1 MSKNKYI
8 LPFRDEWYI
17 EHGGYNE
24 KDSHSWNIIS
34 QRYAYDFEI
43 RKNNLPYH
51 DNYQDPTNYYSYMQ
65 DVICPCDGF
74 IIDMQTKYPNTLIY
88 KDRPARCDI
97 EDPRGNYIT
106 IKHEH
111 GEYSTICHL
120 EQDTINV
127 KIGQLVKA
135 GELLAKVGNSGNTE
149 GPHLHFQVQNGPDF
163 NRSTGVK
170 ITFTNTYQGKKKLKK
185 VSQGMYVHSKIN
197 Q

>member
-1 MSKNKYI
+1 MNGIQNTVAITKKIRI
-8 LPFRDEWYI
+8 LGISYLSATLMILKLGKIIYRI
-17 EHGGYNE
+17 MIIIKIQQIITSICKMLSVHVT
-24 KDSHSWNIIS
+24 DSLS
-34 QRYAYDFEI
+34 
-43 RKNNLPYH
+43 
-51 DNYQDPTNYYSYMQ
+51 
-65 DVICPCDGF
+65 ICKLN
-74 IIDMQTKYPNTLIY
+74 TPNTLIY